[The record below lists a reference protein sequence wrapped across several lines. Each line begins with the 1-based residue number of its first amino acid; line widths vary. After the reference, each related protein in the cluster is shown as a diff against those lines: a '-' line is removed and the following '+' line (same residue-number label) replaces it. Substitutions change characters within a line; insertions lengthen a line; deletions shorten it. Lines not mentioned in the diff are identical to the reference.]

1 MGYQRFKLPKT
12 VLFTISA
19 LYVFLMIAT
28 YILYYKEPVIVC
40 AERMLIAQG
49 FAMVIQIIL
58 NYIAYRS
65 KNKIL
70 ILTILFISTMLFLG
84 ALSGFFNLGL
94 MCEFYGY

>member
-1 MGYQRFKLPKT
+1 MGYSRFNLPKT
-12 VLFTISA
+12 VLFIISG
-19 LYVFLMIAT
+19 LYVLLMIAT

-49 FAMVIQIIL
+49 FAIFIQIIM

-65 KNKIL
+65 KNKIV
-70 ILTILFISTMLFLG
+70 ILSILFISTMLFLG

>member
-1 MGYQRFKLPKT
+1 M
-12 VLFTISA
+12 
-19 LYVFLMIAT
+19 
-28 YILYYKEPVIVC
+28 C

-65 KNKIL
+65 KHKTVI
-70 ILTILFISTMLFLG
+70 ITILFISTMLFLG

>member
-1 MGYQRFKLPKT
+1 MGYPRFKLPKT

-49 FAMVIQIIL
+49 FAMFIQIIL

-70 ILTILFISTMLFLG
+70 KKRVLPI
-84 ALSGFFNLGL
+84 
-94 MCEFYGY
+94 